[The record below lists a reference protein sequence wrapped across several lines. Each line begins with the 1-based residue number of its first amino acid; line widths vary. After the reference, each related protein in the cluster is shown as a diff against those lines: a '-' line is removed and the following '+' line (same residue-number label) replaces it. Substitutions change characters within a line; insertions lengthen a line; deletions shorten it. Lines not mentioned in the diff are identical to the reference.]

1 MNSRERKMLDILKRG
16 REEYGYLAVKAEFEA
31 EGTRIDELL
40 RLMEIARK
48 AGVLVG
54 LKIGGSEAIRDL
66 LESKQF
72 GVEYVIAPM
81 IETPYALSKYIEAK
95 NKVYSAEEREN
106 TDFLFNLETITGYGH
121 LDELV
126 EIASQPEGLKGVV
139 FGRVD
144 FTLSCGL
151 TRNEIGSDQV
161 TEKVI
166 ATAEKC
172 KAKGLDLVC
181 GGGVGLETLPALKHI
196 AAHHLTRFE
205 TRKVIFS
212 GPALREG
219 TMDINEGLL
228 QAVQFELLW
237 LQNKREYYGMIER
250 EDEKRIA
257 MLENRWHVLNR

>member
-106 TDFLFNLETITGYGH
+106 TDFLFNLETSTVYGN
-121 LDELV
+121 LD
-126 EIASQPEGLKGVV
+126 
-139 FGRVD
+139 
-144 FTLSCGL
+144 
-151 TRNEIGSDQV
+151 
-161 TEKVI
+161 
-166 ATAEKC
+166 
-172 KAKGLDLVC
+172 
-181 GGGVGLETLPALKHI
+181 
-196 AAHHLTRFE
+196 
-205 TRKVIFS
+205 
-212 GPALREG
+212 
-219 TMDINEGLL
+219 
-228 QAVQFELLW
+228 
-237 LQNKREYYGMIER
+237 
-250 EDEKRIA
+250 
-257 MLENRWHVLNR
+257 

>member
-1 MNSRERKMLDILKRG
+1 M
-16 REEYGYLAVKAEFEA
+16 
-31 EGTRIDELL
+31 
-40 RLMEIARK
+40 
-48 AGVLVG
+48 
-54 LKIGGSEAIRDL
+54 
-66 LESKQF
+66 
-72 GVEYVIAPM
+72 
-81 IETPYALSKYIEAK
+81 
-95 NKVYSAEEREN
+95 
-106 TDFLFNLETITGYGH
+106 
-121 LDELV
+121 
-126 EIASQPEGLKGVV
+126 GVV
-139 FGRVD
+139 FGRFD
-144 FTLSCGL
+144 FPLSCGL
-151 TRNEIGSDQV
+151 TLNEIGSDQV
-161 TEKVI
+161 PKKVF